1 MFLSWLLLGSDP
13 DRSVDLANAALD
25 ANEQTGD
32 LWVRASGHQH
42 LGMAALLDGDDGA
55 AAPNL
60 AIALEAYAKTRNRN
74 DIKLSL
80 IAASTLLL
88 RRGLVAEASAAM
100 AVVDTFGGS
109 GGLGEFEIEL
119 FDRIG
124 GVPTASTDSTIDL
137 AEVVGLL
144 RSAATD
150 EPATG
155 PPSSGQLPTFKQ
167 VGDLWEI
174 GYQGASALMPASKG
188 IGDIAVLVSQPG
200 VEVSCLDLMGSGLA
214 PGSFDVASDD
224 LARSEYKAKIVELQ
238 AELVEAEDHHD
249 PYRADQIRDEMD
261 RLLEHLN
268 SAYGLSGRTRS
279 EGDPAEKARSAVTAR
294 IRFAMNKMWQVH
306 PGLAGHLDRSIRTG
320 RFCIYDPESTGPS
333 KS

>member
-1 MFLSWLLLGSDP
+1 
-13 DRSVDLANAALD
+13 
-25 ANEQTGD
+25 
-32 LWVRASGHQH
+32 
-42 LGMAALLDGDDGA
+42 
-55 AAPNL
+55 
-60 AIALEAYAKTRNRN
+60 
-74 DIKLSL
+74 
-80 IAASTLLL
+80 
-88 RRGLVAEASAAM
+88 
-100 AVVDTFGGS
+100 
-109 GGLGEFEIEL
+109 
-119 FDRIG
+119 
-124 GVPTASTDSTIDL
+124 
-137 AEVVGLL
+137 
-144 RSAATD
+144 
-150 EPATG
+150 
-155 PPSSGQLPTFKQ
+155 
-167 VGDLWEI
+167 
-174 GYQGASALMPASKG
+174 MPASKG